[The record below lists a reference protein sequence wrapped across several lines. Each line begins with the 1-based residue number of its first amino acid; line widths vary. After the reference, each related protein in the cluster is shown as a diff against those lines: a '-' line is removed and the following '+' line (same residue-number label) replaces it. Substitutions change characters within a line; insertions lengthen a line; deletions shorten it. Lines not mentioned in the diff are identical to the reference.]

1 MGALKSYKCSRG
13 HVLKGANLYMRKDGT
28 RECRKC
34 ALERNRVWRSMKAD
48 RKGESK

>member
-13 HVLKGANLYMRKDGT
+13 HVLAGKNLYIRKNGT

-34 ALERNRVWRSMKAD
+34 SLQRAKIKREAAKEGVQAK
-48 RKGESK
+48 